1 MLEEEEEGEVSVTVG
16 VEGREWKGSEGRE
29 RKGSEGRERK
39 ESEIWRQVPSSIT

>member
-1 MLEEEEEGEVSVTVG
+1 MSVTVG